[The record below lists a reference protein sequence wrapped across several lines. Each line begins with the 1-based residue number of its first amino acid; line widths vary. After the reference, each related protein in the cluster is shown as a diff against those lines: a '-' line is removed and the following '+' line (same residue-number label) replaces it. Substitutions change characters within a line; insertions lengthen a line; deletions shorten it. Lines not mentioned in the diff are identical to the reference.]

1 VKKLTN
7 EELRTTIKR
16 GTNVQYDFAFNSLAD
31 EVTAATELLALRSER
46 RRLRA
51 ALKEIRSRANVGGA
65 IKDIADKA
73 LHPVPKKR
81 GMR

>member
-1 VKKLTN
+1 VKITDK
-7 EELRTTIKR
+7 ELRSR
-16 GTNVQYDFAFNSLAD
+16 AD
-31 EVTAATELLALRSER
+31 GEPGHPHGIECRANALELLALRSES
-46 RRLRA
+46 RRLRK
-51 ALKEIRSRANVGGA
+51 ALKEIRLRANVGGA